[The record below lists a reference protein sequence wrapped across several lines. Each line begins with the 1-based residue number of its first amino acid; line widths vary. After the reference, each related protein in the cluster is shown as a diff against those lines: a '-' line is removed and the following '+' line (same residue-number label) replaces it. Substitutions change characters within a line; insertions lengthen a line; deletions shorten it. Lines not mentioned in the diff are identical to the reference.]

1 MLFPENTEQVRE
13 IILSARENK
22 TGLVPLSSAPP
33 HFHGASVNDG
43 AETVCF
49 SKMNRII
56 RIDRR
61 SRYVRVEPGVTFGE
75 LIPKVKEQGLRL
87 NLPFLARAGKS
98 AATSSLEREAVLIP
112 KYQYDYPDPLLTV
125 ETVFGTGDIFLT
137 GSAGGSE
144 ESAADKVLPWGPG
157 SIDYLRFLSA
167 AQGTIGFVTWA
178 TLKAEILP
186 SVSSLFFI
194 FAENGGQLTGLA
206 NTLCRKRIPD
216 ECIILDRENFAAAFA
231 DNAEEETALRKTA
244 PWVMLVRV
252 CGFDR
257 YPEER
262 LAIYEGY
269 VKEECEKAGLS
280 AVTGCGLLPGLEQ
293 RIEEMLTDCD
303 RRPDSWKLRYG
314 AEKELLMLA
323 PPSKTAGLLEIL
335 KDGMPQAGLTVQ
347 PQVQGRAFR
356 IECNVRFEDLPGE
369 SEKRENELFELAKRL
384 ADAGAY
390 FDRPYGRLT
399 ELVYN
404 EPLSVDAM
412 RRVKKIFD
420 PDGILNPGKLCF

>member
-1 MLFPENTEQVRE
+1 
-13 IILSARENK
+13 
-22 TGLVPLSSAPP
+22 
-33 HFHGASVNDG
+33 
-43 AETVCF
+43 
-49 SKMNRII
+49 
-56 RIDRR
+56 
-61 SRYVRVEPGVTFGE
+61 
-75 LIPKVKEQGLRL
+75 
-87 NLPFLARAGKS
+87 
-98 AATSSLEREAVLIP
+98 
-112 KYQYDYPDPLLTV
+112 
-125 ETVFGTGDIFLT
+125 
-137 GSAGGSE
+137 
-144 ESAADKVLPWGPG
+144 
-157 SIDYLRFLSA
+157 
-167 AQGTIGFVTWA
+167 
-178 TLKAEILP
+178 
-186 SVSSLFFI
+186 
-194 FAENGGQLTGLA
+194 
-206 NTLCRKRIPD
+206 
-216 ECIILDRENFAAAFA
+216 
-231 DNAEEETALRKTA
+231 
-244 PWVMLVRV
+244 MLVRV

-303 RRPDSWKLRYG
+303 RRTDSWKLRYG

-335 KDGMPQAGLTVQ
+335 KDGMPQGGLTVQ